1 MNNDSNSSKKD
12 NKTARIILI
21 IIAVLMI
28 VLGSISFGYYL
39 YTKYVPTAQVE
50 TTTAADE
57 QDKAEGKIDNPI
69 DFDAL
74 KKGNDEIYAWIKVPG
89 TEVDYPI
96 CQSGVDDSFYL
107 KHRAED
113 RQWLSSGA
121 IYTESWNTKTFR
133 DRVTVI
139 YGHNGYRNASMFTTL
154 HKFEKSEF
162 FNKHDKFYI
171 YTPDSKLTYQIIS
184 AFKYD
189 DRHIMGSFDFQN
201 NAVFDEFIKMIEN
214 PDSTNKNVRSAL
226 DKELTLDDN
235 IVVLSTCITNQK
247 SNRYLVCGVLIKD
260 EKTN

>member
-12 NKTARIILI
+12 NKTAKIILI

-39 YTKYVPTAQVE
+39 YNKYEPLPQDEPPTIADVQE
-50 TTTAADE
+50 TE
-57 QDKAEGKIDNPI
+57 ERIDNPI
-69 DFDAL
+69 DFAAL
-74 KKGNDEIYAWIKVPG
+74 QKGNDEIYAWIKVSG
-89 TEVDYPI
+89 TKVDYPV
-96 CQSGVDDSFYL
+96 CQSGVDDAFYL

-121 IYTESWNTKTFR
+121 IYTEVWNTKTFR

-154 HKFEKSEF
+154 HKFEKSDF
-162 FNKHDKFYI
+162 FNEHDKFYI
-171 YTPDSKLTYQIIS
+171 YTPDSKLTYQIVS

-201 NAVFDEFIKMIEN
+201 NAVYDEFLRMIEN
-214 PDSTNKNVRSAL
+214 PDSTNKNVRSNL
-226 DKELTLDDN
+226 DKELTIDDS